1 MTKTDLVLKR
11 EDRGL
16 VTIFTLNRP
25 SKLNALS
32 NDLLTAMMA
41 ELDRIELD
49 SGVRVVVITGAGRAF
64 SAGADIKGGK
74 APISWIVRSALDRT
88 SK

>member
-1 MTKTDLVLKR
+1 MRATPCSETDLVLKR
-11 EDRGL
+11 EGRGL
-16 VTIFTLNRP
+16 VTILTLNRP

-49 SGVRVVVITGAGRAF
+49 SGVWVVVITGAGRAF
-64 SAGADIKGGK
+64 SAGADINE
-74 APISWIVRSALDRT
+74 
-88 SK
+88 

>member
-1 MTKTDLVLKR
+1 MAA
-11 EDRGL
+11 RGGGDWSL
-16 VTIFTLNRP
+16 PT
-25 SKLNALS
+25 
-32 NDLLTAMMA
+32 MMA
-41 ELDRIELD
+41 ELDRIELE
-49 SGVRVVVITGAGRAF
+49 SGVRVFVITGAGRAF

>member
-1 MTKTDLVLKR
+1 MTETDLVLNR
-11 EDRGL
+11 EVGGL
-16 VTIFTLNRP
+16 VTILTLNRP

-49 SGVRVVVITGAGRAF
+49 SGVRVIVITGAGRAF
-64 SAGADIKGGK
+64 SAGADINE
-74 APISWIVRSALDRT
+74 
-88 SK
+88 